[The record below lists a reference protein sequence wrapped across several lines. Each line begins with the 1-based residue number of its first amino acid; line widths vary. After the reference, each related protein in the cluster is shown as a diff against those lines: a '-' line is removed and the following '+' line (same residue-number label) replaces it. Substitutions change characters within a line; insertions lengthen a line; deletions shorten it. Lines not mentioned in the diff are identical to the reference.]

1 MTSKQR
7 EQLVRKYN
15 DFWNRAAAGDRST
28 LDQLKQH
35 FDIAPEHYTAL
46 FRGDLAGR
54 VVDAILDRVAGKD
67 LRQREAIRRNAEAHR
82 KELAGPCP
90 SPIEAILAERCAVL
104 YLAAHEADLFMYR
117 SMEGLSSKRAD
128 HHERRRDRANKRFML
143 ALKALA
149 LVKEKLAL
157 AQERSERARQ
167 ARLGMLRT
175 GSRLSSRM
183 PSVN

>member
-7 EQLVRKYN
+7 EQFVREYN

-28 LDQLKQH
+28 LDQLKRH

-67 LRQREAIRRNAEAHR
+67 LRQREAIRRKVETDR
-82 KELAGPCP
+82 KELAGPLP
-90 SPIEAILAERCAVL
+90 SPIEAILAERSAVL
-104 YLAAHEADLFMYR
+104 YMAAHEADLFMYR
-117 SMEGLSSKRAD
+117 NMEILSTKRAD
-128 HHERRRDRANKRFML
+128 FHERRRDRANRRFLL
-143 ALKALA
+143 ALKALT

-157 AQERSERARQ
+157 AEERRERVART
-167 ARLGMLRT
+167 RLGVFGTPSKLN
-175 GSRLSSRM
+175 SRM
-183 PSVN
+183 SSVN